1 MRNLLRGA
9 LAGYGAHKGSQRMGC
24 GCFGT
29 IILFLILWWLLGYV
43 F

>member
-1 MRNLLRGA
+1 MRNLLRAGIAGWGA
-9 LAGYGAHKGSQRMGC
+9 QRMGC

-29 IILFLILWWLLGYV
+29 IVAFVILYWLLGIV